1 MKYKPYGNTSAT
13 VSRMGFGGWQL
24 GNEEFWGDMTFEA
37 GVELVKEAISKGVNF
52 FDTAPGYA
60 NGMSEKII
68 GEAIKDVREKV
79 VINTKL
85 GHKADGTTDFSVESL
100 ESQIRESLERLHT
113 DYLDSVLLHNPD
125 GDILLGKTQHFQEL
139 KRLKNLGLIRAYGV
153 SVDTYQELKTTIE
166 KTDSQIIEVLY
177 NVFFQAPSS
186 LFMFLKMRKI
196 GLIAKVPL
204 DSGWLTGKYN
214 QESVF
219 TGIRSRWDKETIV
232 RRSLLIDKLKQIT
245 NDEDLTKYALAF
257 ILKNDGVTTVIPGI
271 KNSQQLDSNIAA
283 EGFELSYQIQQKFIE
298 LYNQRIKNNPLP
310 W

>member
-24 GNEEFWGDMTFEA
+24 GNEEYWGEMTFEA
-37 GVELVKEAISKGVNF
+37 GVELVKEAIDKGINF

-68 GEAIKDVREKV
+68 GEAIKDIRDKV

-100 ESQIRESLERLHT
+100 ESQIRESLERLNT

-125 GDILLGKTQHFQEL
+125 VDILLGKTSHFQEL

-214 QESVF
+214 QQSVF

-245 NDEDLTKYALAF
+245 DDEDLTKYALAF

-283 EGFELSYQIQQKFIE
+283 ESFELSYQIQQKFIE

>member
-1 MKYKPYGNTSAT
+1 MKYKPYGNISAT
-13 VSRMGFGGWQL
+13 VSRLGFGGWQL
-24 GNEEFWGDMTFEA
+24 GNKEFWGEMTFEA
-37 GVELVKEAISKGVNF
+37 GVELVKEAILKGINF

-60 NGMSEKII
+60 NGMSERII

-79 VINTKL
+79 VINTKI

-100 ESQIRESLERLHT
+100 ESQIRESLERLNT

-125 GDILLGKTQHFQEL
+125 IEILMGKTQHFQEL
-139 KRLKNLGLIRAYGV
+139 KRLKELGLIRAYGV

-214 QESVF
+214 QQSVF
-219 TGIRSRWDKETIV
+219 TGIRSRWDKDTIV
-232 RRSLLIDKLKQIT
+232 RRSLLVDKLKQIT